1 MDSVKE
7 KFKTNGSFKTDKN
20 QTPRQRWKVGTGNSR
35 IEYSPISPKT
45 QESVVKFL
53 KNKNMELRQIKGRSL
68 GVYLVIPEGSVD
80 KAGDP
85 VDPSTH
91 FRGYMSF
98 NDSTTQLTMDD
109 YAEDILEK
117 IAEGVTRVKSE
128 EEIEKF
134 IDETSS

>member
-7 KFKTNGSFKTDKN
+7 KFQTNGSFKTDKN

-35 IEYSPISPKT
+35 IEYSPISPKSL
-45 QESVVKFL
+45 EHIVKFL
-53 KNKNMELRQIKGRSL
+53 NNENMELRPIKGRSL

-80 KAGDP
+80 KNGKP

-109 YAEDILEK
+109 YAEDIFEK
-117 IAEGVTRVKSE
+117 IKEGISSVKTE
-128 EEIEKF
+128 EEIEEF
-134 IDETSS
+134 IEMTSK